1 MTLYIMAHWAICADF
16 ANDWS
21 YGFQDPAS
29 HNMLGIIELHD
40 AIIFYLIIILT
51 VVLWFFISALI
62 QKDFLRDL
70 RHGDEIELAWTI
82 SPALI
87 LWAIGIPSLI
97 LLYIMDEILDAEVT
111 VKVSGNQWYW
121 NYEYSDYVDSLGD
134 HINFDSFL
142 VPDEDLELGDNRLLT
157 VDNYL
162 VLPVNTSVRLLVTSN
177 DVLHSFAI
185 PSLGIK
191 SDAIPGRL
199 NSVGFVITRPSTFYG
214 QCSELCGIL
223 HGFMPI
229 GLHAVSLNSYI
240 NFLNSFR

>member
-1 MTLYIMAHWAICADF
+1 
-16 ANDWS
+16 
-21 YGFQDPAS
+21 
-29 HNMLGIIELHD
+29 
-40 AIIFYLIIILT
+40 
-51 VVLWFFISALI
+51 
-62 QKDFLRDL
+62 LRDL

-97 LLYIMDEILDAEVT
+97 LLYVMDEILDAEVT

-121 NYEYSDYVDSLGD
+121 NYEYSDYVDSIGD

-142 VPDEDLELGDNRLLT
+142 VQDEDLEVGDNRLLT

-240 NFLNSFR
+240 NFLNSFRSTSI

>member
-1 MTLYIMAHWAICADF
+1 MVYADF
-16 ANDWS
+16 AANWS

-29 HNMLGIIELHD
+29 PNMLGIIELHD

-51 VVLWFFISALI
+51 VVSWFFVSSLT
-62 QKDFLRDL
+62 QKDFLPHL
-70 RHGDEIELAWTI
+70 RHGDQIELAWTI
-82 SPALI
+82 APALI

-97 LLYIMDEILDAEVT
+97 LLYLMDEILDAEVT
-111 VKVSGNQWYW
+111 VKVTGNQWYW
-121 NYEYSDYVDSLGD
+121 NYEYSDYIDNLGE

-142 VPDEDLELGDNRLLT
+142 VQDEDLELGDHRLLT
-157 VDNYL
+157 VDNYM
-162 VLPVNTSVRLLVTSN
+162 VLPVNTSVRVLVTSN

-191 SDAIPGRL
+191 ADAIPGRL
-199 NSVGFVITRPSTFYG
+199 NSMGFVITRPSTFYG
-214 QCSELCGIL
+214 QCSELCGVL

-229 GLHAVSLNSYI
+229 GLHAVNLNSYV

>member
-1 MTLYIMAHWAICADF
+1 MIIQLLNADF
-16 ANDWS
+16 ANNWS
-21 YGFQDPAS
+21 YNFQDPAS
-29 HNMLGIIELHD
+29 PNMLGIIELHD
-40 AIIFYLIIILT
+40 SIIFYLIIIST
-51 VVLWFFISALI
+51 VVCWFFISALL
-62 QKDFLRDL
+62 QKDFLNNL

-82 SPALI
+82 MPAII
-87 LWAIGIPSLI
+87 LWLIGIPSLI
-97 LLYIMDEILDAEVT
+97 LLYVLDEILDAEVT

-121 NYEYSDYVDSLGD
+121 NYEYSDYIDNLGD

-142 VPDEDLELGDNRLLT
+142 VQDEDLEFGDHRLLT

-162 VLPVNTSVRLLVTSN
+162 VLPVNTSIRVLVTSN

-191 SDAIPGRL
+191 CDAIPGRL

-229 GLHAVSLNSYI
+229 GLHAVNLNSYI
-240 NFLNSFR
+240 NFLNTFK